1 MTMLWNGLGVLLCG
15 LIAILLLRE
24 SRREFVP
31 YILLTLCILVW
42 LTLLPV
48 LSESVTWIQAIISG
62 SRGGNRFGTVLL
74 KALGISMLTELGCE
88 ICRSVG
94 EAGLAGYVALVG
106 KGELLV
112 LTLPLLQDFAALA
125 MEFAV

>member
-1 MTMLWNGLGVLLCG
+1 MLWNGLGILLCG
-15 LIAILLLRE
+15 LVAVLLLRE

-48 LSESVTWIQAIISG
+48 LSESVTWMQAML
-62 SRGGNRFGTVLL
+62 GGNRFGAVLL

-106 KGELLV
+106 KGELFV
-112 LTLPLLQDFAALA
+112 LTLPLLQDFAKLA
-125 MEFAV
+125 MGFAA

>member
-1 MTMLWNGLGVLLCG
+1 MTMLWNGLGLLLCA
-15 LIAILLLRE
+15 LVAVLLLRE

-31 YILLTLCILVW
+31 YILLTVCILVW

-48 LSESVTWIQAIISG
+48 LSESVAWIQTMT
-62 SRGGNRFGTVLL
+62 GGNRFGAILL

-106 KGELLV
+106 KGELFILI
-112 LTLPLLQDFAALA
+112 LPLLQDFASLV
-125 MEFAV
+125 MGFAV